1 MRRGKPWTRFLAVLL
16 AAAMLMTSQSIV
28 SAADTVQDMIQ
39 SGKTAEDVSSQE
51 EKEEPIATE
60 SDGTKE
66 ETGSEV
72 KEETDKKDE
81 DKKDEDKNTTS
92 QKKETSDKKTDTDQK
107 KTDQKETEDS
117 GKQKAP
123 AKKNEEQSLA
133 DKKSGVK
140 LIYSSSQLPEDV
152 KLQVEEKKETDSD
165 YPKQAKEDIAAK
177 LEKEETL
184 SLTDITFYDIDLDGN
199 QPSGKIE
206 VKLPVPKNWT
216 GELDAWY
223 INDQGTVTYMDRE
236 KEDTE
241 GYYTFKTDHF
251 SLYALSVSEP
261 KEEDNNIEET
271 QPAQQQ
277 KAPRIGDDGNAA
289 FTSVEQMAEAYYGE
303 NATNPQT
310 AGSVTISSSHA
321 GNTVMAGD
329 ELSFTLTY
337 TMNPAPLYNYGEQT
351 KTLFD
356 SYNNTEIRFKLP
368 EGMTLISED
377 DIDGATASYDKATG
391 EWVFALDKSID
402 AGASSTG
409 SFSIRVQVEGNGA
422 LEIGKTF
429 DFDIQENLSMTTKF
443 TVYDKTDS
451 ANPVKIKDY
460 SQTNQTI
467 TPSLPT
473 LTSTSQDKWG
483 LAKSHVSNTV
493 AKDKSTVTVRW
504 ELAFGLQ
511 TSEGGMVTNQASYYQ
526 AHGRAPFNGDG
537 KITLNEALA
546 VAGNQDLTPN
556 SITVTEQFGDKK
568 EYKVTN
574 NGTVEVA
581 TDTCGNHSVSGIDKG
596 APYYS
601 EYFVDVVY
609 DYEEFIAKYS
619 DPDQDKLT
627 VENTAQAT
635 YQLKGADAPVTVEG
649 TADTQIGEVTQPAE
663 LIIEKYIEDYDG
675 NGTRLYQAG
684 DTWDPVSGPAE
695 FTVTTKDGAEAV
707 LYTKNA
713 DGAYAKLEGNTV
725 SINPATAGEAGKV
738 TVYLDAGEYEITE
751 TKEPEHT
758 QLQTD
763 PQTADI
769 EEGNSKTVTFT
780 NKELLGGVL
789 IHKVGHR
796 DDKYQNLA
804 GAKFGIYSD
813 EACEELVASGETN
826 ASGNLQFDRLVPGTY
841 YVKEIEAPEGYL
853 PDTEVYTVEVR
864 ANEVNDKLEPIVNE
878 YNLAHLRLQK
888 MYQWFSTGEP
898 IKVDGTNNQEFAG
911 CFTLQQSTDNGKTWT
926 DVADAKNMG
935 LTQSGT
941 TFATDLPV
949 YQVSENGNRTPI
961 KYRYREVL
969 PENWHGPADA
979 EKVENGV
986 RVLYSEEVT
995 LENVIGNSSALP
1007 KDVVMTNSRNGDL
1020 ELTKKYV
1027 RVNDTGKQ
1035 TTTTATKDE
1044 ATFALYKQLE
1054 GETTYTLYGTYHT
1067 DASGKIQV
1075 SDLPGEEDGKIINY
1089 YWVEVNTGEGDYD
1102 LECSDQNGNKA
1113 EVTTITI
1120 NDDSME
1126 AVGPFYFRPKSGDE
1140 TIKISQDIT
1149 VQNVEQ
1155 KVPVRIKKI
1164 DTLTN
1169 KWMDGAKITIS
1180 RVEAG
1185 GEKTVVYDNV
1195 AIPSAGYLAIL
1206 EAGHK
1211 YIVGETTVPAHYT
1224 CVSTEEELTI
1234 DLTEAKVSGSGI
1246 SEVAGPTVKNQP
1258 DPSITIEKKRINADR
1273 STSDL
1278 KGTQFEVYTKEGDIF
1293 TPVTENGKTLILEA
1307 GSSVYL
1313 EKAGTY
1319 YLHEVVTDD
1328 MKVLS
1333 PDTYPD
1339 LYRSYGH
1346 EINGGKFF
1354 FGPYTV
1360 ADEEKTQ
1367 DLGEITNISS
1377 LGGLTV
1383 TKSDKE
1389 GNPLDGAEIQVYY
1402 KDGDE
1407 EKVVGTG
1414 TTPANGQL
1422 TFKDLL
1428 IYDADG
1434 NKITYYI
1441 RETKAPGGYYGTTT
1455 ELSTTLI
1462 PGEIVSTVDG
1472 AEDGQALTLVNNR
1485 YQTFTVSKVYYN
1497 VWEHAFTGE
1506 EIPLEGTTIAR
1517 IRKTQTGTING

>member
-16 AAAMLMTSQSIV
+16 TAAMLMTSQSIV

-72 KEETDKKDE
+72 KEETDKKNE

-107 KTDQKETEDS
+107 KTDQKETEGS
-117 GKQKAP
+117 GKQNAP

-152 KLQVEEKKETDSD
+152 KLQVEEKKETDTD

-177 LEKEETL
+177 LEKEENL
-184 SLTDITFYDIDLDGN
+184 SLTDITFYDIDLDGD

-223 INDQGTVTYMDRE
+223 INGQGTVTYMDRE

-261 KEEDNNIEET
+261 KEEEKNTIEET

-310 AGSVTISSSHA
+310 AGSVTISSSHT
-321 GNTVMAGD
+321 GSTVMAGD

-368 EGMTLISED
+368 DGMTLIGED

-422 LEIGKTF
+422 LEIGKPF
-429 DFDIQENLSMTTKF
+429 NFDIQKNLSMTTEF

-451 ANPVKIKDY
+451 AKPEKVKDY
-460 SQTNQTI
+460 TQKNQTI
-467 TPSLPT
+467 TQSLPT

-493 AKDKSTVTVRW
+493 AEDKSTVTVRW

-526 AHGRAPFNGDG
+526 AHGRVPFSSDG
-537 KITLNEALA
+537 TITLKEALA
-546 VAGNQDLTPN
+546 VAGKEDLTPK
-556 SITVTEQFGDKK
+556 SITVTEQFGDRK
-568 EYKVTN
+568 EYKVT

-635 YQLKGADAPVTVEG
+635 YQLKGADDPVTVKD

-695 FTVTTKDGAEAV
+695 FTVTTKDGAQAV

-713 DGAYAKLEGNTV
+713 DGTYTKLEGNTV
-725 SINPATAGEAGKV
+725 SIDPATAGEDGKV

-751 TKEPEHT
+751 TKEPVNT
-758 QLQTD
+758 KLQTD
-763 PQTADI
+763 PQTEDI
-769 EEGNSKTVTFT
+769 EEGKSQTVKFT

-789 IHKVGHR
+789 IHKVGHINSENR
-796 DDKYQNLA
+796 DLQ
-804 GAKFGIYSD
+804 GAEFGIYSD

-826 ASGNLQFDRLVPGTY
+826 TSGNLQFDRLVPGTY

-853 PDTEVYTVEVR
+853 ILSRLVDTF
-864 ANEVNDKLEPIVNE
+864 
-878 YNLAHLRLQK
+878 
-888 MYQWFSTGEP
+888 FSRISLTMQP
-898 IKVDGTNNQEFAG
+898 PPKPH
-911 CFTLQQSTDNGKTWT
+911 ST
-926 DVADAKNMG
+926 AC
-935 LTQSGT
+935 
-941 TFATDLPV
+941 
-949 YQVSENGNRTPI
+949 
-961 KYRYREVL
+961 VL
-969 PENWHGPADA
+969 PW
-979 EKVENGV
+979 
-986 RVLYSEEVT
+986 EE
-995 LENVIGNSSALP
+995 GRHWQSRSS
-1007 KDVVMTNSRNGDL
+1007 G
-1020 ELTKKYV
+1020 
-1027 RVNDTGKQ
+1027 
-1035 TTTTATKDE
+1035 
-1044 ATFALYKQLE
+1044 
-1054 GETTYTLYGTYHT
+1054 
-1067 DASGKIQV
+1067 
-1075 SDLPGEEDGKIINY
+1075 
-1089 YWVEVNTGEGDYD
+1089 
-1102 LECSDQNGNKA
+1102 CS
-1113 EVTTITI
+1113 
-1120 NDDSME
+1120 
-1126 AVGPFYFRPKSGDE
+1126 
-1140 TIKISQDIT
+1140 
-1149 VQNVEQ
+1149 
-1155 KVPVRIKKI
+1155 
-1164 DTLTN
+1164 
-1169 KWMDGAKITIS
+1169 
-1180 RVEAG
+1180 
-1185 GEKTVVYDNV
+1185 
-1195 AIPSAGYLAIL
+1195 
-1206 EAGHK
+1206 
-1211 YIVGETTVPAHYT
+1211 
-1224 CVSTEEELTI
+1224 
-1234 DLTEAKVSGSGI
+1234 
-1246 SEVAGPTVKNQP
+1246 
-1258 DPSITIEKKRINADR
+1258 
-1273 STSDL
+1273 
-1278 KGTQFEVYTKEGDIF
+1278 
-1293 TPVTENGKTLILEA
+1293 
-1307 GSSVYL
+1307 SS
-1313 EKAGTY
+1313 
-1319 YLHEVVTDD
+1319 
-1328 MKVLS
+1328 
-1333 PDTYPD
+1333 
-1339 LYRSYGH
+1339 
-1346 EINGGKFF
+1346 
-1354 FGPYTV
+1354 
-1360 ADEEKTQ
+1360 
-1367 DLGEITNISS
+1367 
-1377 LGGLTV
+1377 
-1383 TKSDKE
+1383 
-1389 GNPLDGAEIQVYY
+1389 
-1402 KDGDE
+1402 
-1407 EKVVGTG
+1407 
-1414 TTPANGQL
+1414 
-1422 TFKDLL
+1422 
-1428 IYDADG
+1428 
-1434 NKITYYI
+1434 
-1441 RETKAPGGYYGTTT
+1441 
-1455 ELSTTLI
+1455 
-1462 PGEIVSTVDG
+1462 
-1472 AEDGQALTLVNNR
+1472 
-1485 YQTFTVSKVYYN
+1485 
-1497 VWEHAFTGE
+1497 
-1506 EIPLEGTTIAR
+1506 
-1517 IRKTQTGTING
+1517 

>member
-60 SDGTKE
+60 SNGTKE

-117 GKQKAP
+117 GNQNAP
-123 AKKNEEQSLA
+123 AKQDEEQSLA
-133 DKKSGVK
+133 DRKSGVK

-177 LEKEETL
+177 LEKEENL
-184 SLTDITFYDIDLDGN
+184 SLTDIAFYDINLGGG

-241 GYYTFKTDHF
+241 GYYTFQTDHF

-368 EGMTLISED
+368 EGMTLIGED
-377 DIDGATASYDKATG
+377 DIDGATASYDKETG
-391 EWVFALDKSID
+391 EWIFTLDNTSID

-467 TPSLPT
+467 TKSLPT

-493 AKDKSTVTVRW
+493 ADDKSTVTVRW

-511 TSEGGMVTNQASYYQ
+511 TSEGGMVTNEASYYQ
-526 AHGRAPFNGDG
+526 VHGRAPFSDDG
-537 KITLNEALA
+537 KITLKEALA
-546 VAGNQDLTPN
+546 VVGNEDLTPK
-556 SITVTEQFGDKK
+556 SITVTEQFGDET

-581 TDTCGNHSVSGIDKG
+581 TDTCGNHNVSGIDKG

-635 YQLKGADAPVTVEG
+635 YQLKGATDPVTVED

-713 DGAYAKLEGNTV
+713 DGTYTKLEGNTV
-725 SINPATAGEAGKV
+725 SIDPATAGEDGKV

-763 PQTADI
+763 PQSVNI
-769 EEGNSKTVTFT
+769 EEGKSQTVKVT

-789 IHKVGHR
+789 IHKVGH
-796 DDKYQNLA
+796 
-804 GAKFGIYSD
+804 I
-813 EACEELVASGETN
+813 
-826 ASGNLQFDRLVPGTY
+826 
-841 YVKEIEAPEGYL
+841 
-853 PDTEVYTVEVR
+853 
-864 ANEVNDKLEPIVNE
+864 
-878 YNLAHLRLQK
+878 
-888 MYQWFSTGEP
+888 
-898 IKVDGTNNQEFAG
+898 
-911 CFTLQQSTDNGKTWT
+911 
-926 DVADAKNMG
+926 
-935 LTQSGT
+935 
-941 TFATDLPV
+941 
-949 YQVSENGNRTPI
+949 
-961 KYRYREVL
+961 
-969 PENWHGPADA
+969 
-979 EKVENGV
+979 
-986 RVLYSEEVT
+986 
-995 LENVIGNSSALP
+995 NS
-1007 KDVVMTNSRNGDL
+1007 
-1020 ELTKKYV
+1020 
-1027 RVNDTGKQ
+1027 
-1035 TTTTATKDE
+1035 
-1044 ATFALYKQLE
+1044 
-1054 GETTYTLYGTYHT
+1054 
-1067 DASGKIQV
+1067 
-1075 SDLPGEEDGKIINY
+1075 
-1089 YWVEVNTGEGDYD
+1089 
-1102 LECSDQNGNKA
+1102 
-1113 EVTTITI
+1113 
-1120 NDDSME
+1120 
-1126 AVGPFYFRPKSGDE
+1126 
-1140 TIKISQDIT
+1140 
-1149 VQNVEQ
+1149 
-1155 KVPVRIKKI
+1155 
-1164 DTLTN
+1164 
-1169 KWMDGAKITIS
+1169 
-1180 RVEAG
+1180 
-1185 GEKTVVYDNV
+1185 
-1195 AIPSAGYLAIL
+1195 
-1206 EAGHK
+1206 
-1211 YIVGETTVPAHYT
+1211 
-1224 CVSTEEELTI
+1224 
-1234 DLTEAKVSGSGI
+1234 
-1246 SEVAGPTVKNQP
+1246 
-1258 DPSITIEKKRINADR
+1258 
-1273 STSDL
+1273 
-1278 KGTQFEVYTKEGDIF
+1278 
-1293 TPVTENGKTLILEA
+1293 
-1307 GSSVYL
+1307 
-1313 EKAGTY
+1313 
-1319 YLHEVVTDD
+1319 
-1328 MKVLS
+1328 
-1333 PDTYPD
+1333 
-1339 LYRSYGH
+1339 
-1346 EINGGKFF
+1346 
-1354 FGPYTV
+1354 
-1360 ADEEKTQ
+1360 
-1367 DLGEITNISS
+1367 
-1377 LGGLTV
+1377 
-1383 TKSDKE
+1383 
-1389 GNPLDGAEIQVYY
+1389 
-1402 KDGDE
+1402 
-1407 EKVVGTG
+1407 
-1414 TTPANGQL
+1414 
-1422 TFKDLL
+1422 
-1428 IYDADG
+1428 
-1434 NKITYYI
+1434 
-1441 RETKAPGGYYGTTT
+1441 
-1455 ELSTTLI
+1455 
-1462 PGEIVSTVDG
+1462 
-1472 AEDGQALTLVNNR
+1472 
-1485 YQTFTVSKVYYN
+1485 
-1497 VWEHAFTGE
+1497 
-1506 EIPLEGTTIAR
+1506 
-1517 IRKTQTGTING
+1517 